1 MKLYLS
7 NKSNLNSNF
16 NVDNLYKNK
25 NYDRTQNKNKKL
37 TLKKKRLTLIIVGLD
52 FGLEISTNYFFI
64 LYMADKASLFFW
76 RKIKDATY
84 VFQPRER

>member
-1 MKLYLS
+1 MIG
-7 NKSNLNSNF
+7 
-16 NVDNLYKNK
+16 
-25 NYDRTQNKNKKL
+25 
-37 TLKKKRLTLIIVGLD
+37 LKKRNKGKERKTNVEKRETRID
-52 FGLEISTNYFFI
+52 SREFGFWVEISTNYFFI

>member
-64 LYMADKASLFFW
+64 LDMVDKASLFFW

>member
-25 NYDRTQNKNKKL
+25 NYDRTQNKKRL

-64 LYMADKASLFFW
+64 LYMVDKASLFFW

-84 VFQPRER
+84 VFQPREQ